1 MTALNLNSCNSEE
14 NPHLTP
20 ADITS
25 PKLTS
30 KSSLAIAPL
39 ASLQCALHAH
49 IPAQFDLGGPD
60 CANASQF
67 KQRPETLPIL
77 YC

>member
-1 MTALNLNSCNSEE
+1 MTALNLHNWYSEE

-25 PKLTS
+25 LKLPS

-60 CANASQF
+60 CLNASQF
-67 KQRPETLPIL
+67 KQSPETLPIL